1 MSKQKEKDT
10 TYRLLGKHGVPKL
23 WSCRAQMGN
32 KPRFRPKP
40 FPMQNQIHLP
50 IRFWLRLV
58 AIIFKLL
65 IFSENFISFESLVR
79 RFF

>member
-10 TYRLLGKHGVPKL
+10 TIRLLRKHGVRKL

-40 FPMQNQIHLP
+40 LPMQNQSHLP
-50 IRFWLRLV
+50 IRVWLRLV
-58 AIIFKLL
+58 AIIFELL
-65 IFSENFISFESLVR
+65 IFSGEFHQL
-79 RFF
+79 